1 MVDLRAI
8 EAWVW
13 RLFGCLCVMICP
25 LAAIAGPSDP
35 TAASAMPYRI
45 EWGVKIPLRDGVS
58 LDATIFRPATE
69 KPVPVILTL
78 TPYVA
83 DRFEDVGAAFARA
96 GYAFAS
102 VDDRG
107 RGNSGGR
114 FVLWDGEGRDGHD
127 VVEWLARQ
135 AWSDGQVGMWGGSYG
150 GKNQW
155 MIAGELPKGLKTI
168 VPASAGVAGENI
180 AMHYSNISL
189 ALDYNWLISM
199 IGKTANTNGAGDG
212 AYWTGVYEEAA
223 KGLVPW
229 RHLDALAGYRS
240 PIWQVW
246 MAHPALDAF
255 WDAASPAPSR
265 YAAITLPTLSIT
277 GQYDTSETGT
287 FAFRQNH
294 LDAASSAVAAQSYLV
309 IGPWNHAGSR
319 VPMRRLGGLDFGP
332 AAYIDVKALHVAW
345 YDHVMKG
352 APLPAFLTDH
362 VVYYLV
368 GADPNAGAWRSA
380 PTLAAATDHVQTL
393 WLSSPGTD
401 AGSIAARGALT
412 KDAPP
417 AQPADAY
424 VYDPGLPAHNE
435 GFEGAELVSKDYLTS
450 DGLMRRLQGDGL
462 VYDTAQFTVA
472 ADLVGFP
479 AVTLFM
485 SLDVPDTDVRAALY
499 EVKADGSVIFLTQDV
514 VRARYRTSVRKAIL
528 VTPGKLEPY
537 SFARFNFVARTI
549 APGSVLRL
557 VIVPL
562 GASYHGERNRN
573 SGKPVADETAADD
586 RIAHVSV
593 ALGPGF
599 SHIDLPW
606 GR

>member
-1 MVDLRAI
+1 MADLRDVK
-8 EAWVW
+8 AWMW
-13 RLFGCLCVMICP
+13 ALLAGLWLTLGP
-25 LAAIAGPSDP
+25 LAAIAGPP
-35 TAASAMPYRI
+35 EEPPATSAVPYRI
-45 EWGVKIPLRDGVS
+45 EWGVKIPLRDGVT
-58 LDATIFRPATE
+58 LDATIFRPVTD

-83 DRFEDVGAAFARA
+83 DRFEDVGAAFAKA

-135 AWSDGQVGMWGGSYG
+135 GWSDGQVGMWGGSYG

-155 MIAGELPKGLKTI
+155 MIAGERPKGLKTI

-199 IGKTANTNGAGDG
+199 IGVTANTNSAGDS
-212 AYWTGVYEEAA
+212 AYWTGVYQEAA

-229 RHLDALAGYRS
+229 RDLDSLAGYRS
-240 PIWQVW
+240 AIWQEW

-255 WDAASPAPSR
+255 WDAASPAPGR
-265 YAAITLPTLSIT
+265 YGAITLPTLSIT
-277 GQYDTSETGT
+277 GQYDTS
-287 FAFRQNH
+287 
-294 LDAASSAVAAQSYLV
+294 VAAQSYLV

-319 VPMRRLGGLDFGP
+319 IPMRRLGGLDFGP
-332 AAYIDVKALHVAW
+332 AAFLDVVALHVAW

-368 GADPNAGAWRSA
+368 GSDPNSGAWRSA

-401 AGSIAARGALT
+401 AGSIAAHGALT
-412 KDAPP
+412 AGAPP
-417 AQPADAY
+417 AQPSDDY

-450 DGLMRRLQGDGL
+450 DGLMRRLHGDGL
-462 VYDTAQFTVA
+462 VYDTAPFAAA
-472 ADLVGFP
+472 ADLVGIP
-479 AVTLFM
+479 AVTLYLR
-485 SLDVPDTDVRAALY
+485 LDVPDTDVRAALY
-499 EVKADGSVIFLTQDV
+499 EVEADGSVVFLTQDV
-514 VRARYRTSVRKAIL
+514 LRARYRAGVRRASL
-528 VTPGKLEPY
+528 VTPGQLEPY
-537 SFARFNFVARTI
+537 AFQRFNFVARTI

-562 GASYHGERNRN
+562 GASYHGQRNRN

-586 RIAHVSV
+586 RIAHVSL
-593 ALGPGF
+593 ALGPGL